1 MVAALGGALAAPAAA
16 AAPAPAGGLPQKAPM
31 VLPGDGAAL
40 RASASGSGWIVAG
53 RPGASTD
60 RLAKRFG
67 ARASLPQAGIYRIG
81 ASAARDFAGALRAAG
96 RLTFA
101 EPDARATRS
110 AFPSDPLTPRQS
122 WLNPIVDPQ
131 LDPPA
136 VTPDSPVLAVLDAQ
150 ADFTHPEFSAG
161 GNLTT
166 TDPGAPVT
174 EAHGTAV
181 AGVAG
186 APDDERGIVGL
197 WPGMRVRVVPNEVEC
212 SSIVSSVN
220 QAVKDKVS
228 VINMSYGFAEDV
240 CFAHLVAT
248 QFAFGQGIVPVAA
261 AGNEFDQGNP
271 PSRPATDP
279 HVVTVA
285 AVDDDLS
292 SAYFSNENDAIDLSA
307 PGVDVLTTVPKNFDE
322 DATKDGYQKLP
333 GTSFSAPMVAA
344 AAAWVRAVRPD
355 LTNFQTAEALR
366 DSARD
371 LGPPGWERRFGHG
384 LLDVGRALTVEK
396 SRQDPLEP
404 NDDVEW
410 VNGRRFATDPPIF
423 ATRDVK
429 RTVIARLDRM
439 EDPSDVYRVRFPAR
453 GRLRVRV
460 KPLFGDAHLEVFESR
475 ARTVYSGRARI
486 GRSSKPGSRVETL
499 TLTNPAASAASI
511 FVHVYPT
518 SRGNQLDAGYRL
530 EVSRLP

>member
-1 MVAALGGALAAPAAA
+1 
-16 AAPAPAGGLPQKAPM
+16 M

-53 RPGASTD
+53 RPGAATD
-60 RLAKRFG
+60 RMAKRFG
-67 ARASLPQAGIYRIG
+67 ARDSLPQAGIYRIG
-81 ASAARDFAGALRAAG
+81 AGAARDFADALRAAG
-96 RLTFA
+96 LLTFA
-101 EPDARATRS
+101 EPDARATRA

-122 WLNPIVDPQ
+122 WLTPIVKPE

-150 ADFTHPEFSAG
+150 ADFTHPEFFAG
-161 GNLTT
+161 GNITS
-166 TDPGAPVT
+166 TDPKAPVT

-186 APDDERGIVGL
+186 APDDGRGIVGL
-197 WPGMRVRVVPNEVEC
+197 WPGMRVKVVPNEVEC
-212 SSIVSSVN
+212 SSIVNSVN
-220 QAVKDKVS
+220 RAVKEKVS
-228 VINMSYGFAEDV
+228 VINMSYGFSEGT
-240 CFAHLVAT
+240 CFSHLVAT

-292 SAYFSNENDAIDLSA
+292 SAYFSNENDAIDVSA
-307 PGVDVLTTVPKNFDE
+307 PGVGVLTTVPKAFDE
-322 DATKDGYQKLP
+322 DGTKDGYQKLP

-371 LGPPGWERRFGHG
+371 LGQPGWERRFGYG
-384 LLDVGRALTVEK
+384 LLDVARALTVEK

-410 VNGRRFATDPPIF
+410 VDGRRFATDAPIF
-423 ATRDVK
+423 AERDVK
-429 RTVIARLDRM
+429 RTVIARLDKM
-439 EDPSDVYRVRFPAR
+439 EDPADVYRVSFPAR

-460 KPLFGDAHLEVFESR
+460 KPIFGDAHLEVFERR
-475 ARTVYSGRARI
+475 ARTVYSERARI
-486 GRSSKPGSRVETL
+486 ARSRKTGSRAETI
-499 TLTNPAASAASI
+499 TLTNNGSSGTS
-511 FVHVYPT
+511 VYVNVYVNPRT
-518 SRGNQLDAGYRL
+518 SQLDAGYRL
-530 EVSRLP
+530 EVSRVN